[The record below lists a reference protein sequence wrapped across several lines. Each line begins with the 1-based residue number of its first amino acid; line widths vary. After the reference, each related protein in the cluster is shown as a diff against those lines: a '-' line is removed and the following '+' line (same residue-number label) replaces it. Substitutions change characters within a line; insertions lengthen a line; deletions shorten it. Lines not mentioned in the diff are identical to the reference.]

1 MCVRWAEYTPLVQMP
16 SLSTSRRAFAHIQ
29 HSAMRCT
36 GSTVLWRVK
45 QASSNFDFLVHTHSR
60 SPRLVSSQYVP
71 HHCWS
76 KQPCNLAVAT
86 ATQSSLRCIHICCFE
101 RHHFC
106 SLTTMSLQIS
116 VVGSHTPS
124 FSPLHATPQHHPD
137 LIMCRKQPGVG
148 KFSHARLRAAFWCTR
163 VAWLVSTRG
172 AAFGV
177 YGPAMGRVVAPPLSS
192 SLCAN

>member
-16 SLSTSRRAFAHIQ
+16 SLNTSRRAFAHIQ

-36 GSTVLWRVK
+36 GSTALWR
-45 QASSNFDFLVHTHSR
+45 SET
-60 SPRLVSSQYVP
+60 SQLEFSCPYSLSVTSIGLDQSVP

-86 ATQSSLRCIHICCFE
+86 TTQYSLRCIHICCFE

-177 YGPAMGRVVAPPLSS
+177 YGPAMGRVVTPPPSS
-192 SLCAN
+192 SLCVN